1 MKDFR
6 SRKKQHRFFSSPVYF
21 IILGFILVVSIRAT
35 ASAFHKKDVAQQQE
49 DKIST
54 RYQEALDKK
63 QKYLD
68 DLARLESKR
77 GLEAELRTRFDV
89 VREGETMIKIVE

>member
-6 SRKKQHRFFSSPVYF
+6 SRKKQHRFFTSHVYY
-21 IILGFILVVSIRAT
+21 ILLGLVLVFAVRAT
-35 ASAFHKKDVAQQQE
+35 ASAFHKKDIAKQQE
-49 DKIST
+49 EKINT
-54 RYQEALDKK
+54 RYEEALDKK

-68 DLARLESKR
+68 DLERLESER

-89 VREGETMIKIVE
+89 VRTGETMIKIVE